1 MTEEVIME
9 LPEPFQD
16 PQNPYENIQNNG
28 NNIINEINQNN
39 IFNVIINNNE
49 ESLNQKLNNVKL
61 ICLFIMV
68 CLIFVEIIL
77 EITSSSDYN
86 RYKNKIEWSQKEI
99 DGDENYDFT
108 SVEVFFISLSSNIIS
123 SIILCYTYKD
133 ALPCCSIISF
143 IVLFLIKEAI
153 VMSLSS
159 CCESRKE
166 IDCSDYFGDAVNGII
181 ISNSFFI
188 AIAIVFKLYLKI
200 KKNIPG

>member
-143 IVLFLIKEAI
+143 IVLFLIKESI

-159 CCESRKE
+159 CCERRKE

-181 ISNSFFI
+181 IFNSSFI
-188 AIAIVFKLYLKI
+188 VINLLLNLEI
-200 KKNIPG
+200 KYWIK

>member
-143 IVLFLIKEAI
+143 IVLFLIKESI

-181 ISNSFFI
+181 IFNSSFI
-188 AIAIVFKLYLKI
+188 VINLLLNLEI
-200 KKNIPG
+200 KYWIK